1 MNTLPD
7 EPDLLESEGQAR
19 NFGIV
24 AALIDGGL
32 LTWPDFRATSM
43 ARDPASDGGPSDVDA
58 DLAVMAPALRS
69 VLTIKGLVPTDA
81 DDREGP

>member
-1 MNTLPD
+1 MNLTSLNPRGRRGTSASLP
-7 EPDLLESEGQAR
+7 R
-19 NFGIV
+19 
-24 AALIDGGL
+24 LIDGGL

-58 DLAVMAPALRS
+58 DLAVLAPALRS
-69 VLTIKGLVPTDA
+69 VLMSKGLVPTDA